1 MKIPKKLLSSAAKM
15 FKSGGSAWS
24 KKKQGIPFA
33 KLEDMRD
40 STTSA
45 NKVARGRK
53 IPLITDKYG
62 NKSSLRANSKRIASW
77 RMGETYGP
85 GEYSK
90 YDPSK

>member
-1 MKIPKKLLSSAAKM
+1 MKIPKKFLGAAAKM

-24 KKKQGIPFA
+24 KKKKGIPFST
-33 KLEDMRD
+33 LEEMRD

-45 NKVARGRK
+45 NRVARGRK

-62 NKSSLRANSKRIASW
+62 NKSSLRANSGRISSW

-85 GEYSK
+85 GEHSK
-90 YDPSK
+90 YDPTK